1 MSDHDVI
8 REPLPW
14 GKGTKVGVI
23 NCGSSSIKYE
33 VFDRRERIKL
43 ATGLVE
49 RIGSAEGRMRQSRRQ
64 ADGTFIEQIYTKPLA
79 DHREAF
85 LFIVDMNRENRIIRD
100 DAELFCVG
108 HRVVHGGELFR
119 EPAVIDDEV
128 VAAIRR
134 LIPLAPLHNPSNLL
148 GIEAARW
155 RFPGIPQVAVFD
167 TAFHQT
173 LPPAAYRYAVPQEL
187 YEQHQVRRYGFH
199 GASHAHVAREAARYM
214 GQPLEKLN
222 IITLHLGSGASAAAV
237 RGGASIDTSM
247 GMTPLEGLVMGTRSG
262 DLDPAIPFYLVRQL
276 AMAPEDA
283 ENLLNKDSGLKG
295 ICGFND
301 MREIQ
306 QRAGQGDERAG
317 LAFDM
322 FCYRVRKYIGA
333 YYAVLGS
340 LDAIVFTGGIGE
352 NSGPVRSAVC
362 GDLRHLGI
370 TVDERKNG
378 AVTAKAVEIQEEGAP
393 VRVLVVRTNEEL
405 EIALQAEAIVEEK
418 SKKGEAS

>member
-1 MSDHDVI
+1 MVDSQFDSA
-8 REPLPW
+8 LS
-14 GKGTKVGVI
+14 GQKGSKVGVV

-33 VFDRRERIKL
+33 VFDRKECIKL

-49 RIGSAEGRMRQSRRQ
+49 RIGSPEGRMRQSRLQ
-64 ADGTFIEQIYTKPLA
+64 PDGTFVEQIYKKPLA

-85 LFIVDMNRENRIIRD
+85 LFMVDMNRENRIIRD

-128 VAAIRR
+128 VAAIRT

-148 GIEAARW
+148 GIEAARM

-173 LPPAAYRYAVPQEL
+173 LPPAAYRYAVPHEL
-187 YEQHQVRRYGFH
+187 YEQQQVRRYGFH
-199 GASHAHVAREAARYM
+199 GASHAHVAREAAHFL
-214 GQPLEKLN
+214 GKSLADLN
-222 IITLHLGSGASAAAV
+222 VITLHLGSGASVAAI

-262 DLDPAIPFYLVRQL
+262 DLDPAIPFYLIRQL
-276 AMAPEDA
+276 AMAPEDV
-283 ENLLNKDSGLKG
+283 ENLLNKNSGLKG
-295 ICGFND
+295 ICGLND

-306 QRAGQGDERAG
+306 QRAGHGDERAV
-317 LAFDM
+317 LAFEM

-333 YYAVLGS
+333 YYAVLGR
-340 LDAIVFTGGIGE
+340 LDALVFTGGIGE
-352 NSGPVRSAVC
+352 NSEPVRSAVC
-362 GDLRHLGI
+362 GGLRHLGI

-378 AVTAKAVEIQEEGAP
+378 AVTGKAAEIQEAGAP

-405 EIALQAEAIVEEK
+405 EIALQAEAVIEK
-418 SKKGEAS
+418 LR

>member
-1 MSDHDVI
+1 MTERSCGNASTAAG
-8 REPLPW
+8 E
-14 GKGTKVGVI
+14 GTKVGVI

-33 VFDRRERIKL
+33 VFDREKRIKL

-49 RIGSAEGRMRQSRRQ
+49 RIGGAEGRMRQSRLQ
-64 ADGTFIEQIYTKPLA
+64 ADGTFLEQVYTKPLA

-85 LFIVDMNRENRIIRD
+85 LFLVKMNRENRIIRD

-119 EPAVIDDEV
+119 EPAVVDDEV
-128 VAAIRR
+128 LAAIRS

-148 GIEAARW
+148 GIEAARM

-173 LPPAAYRYAVPQEL
+173 LPPAAYRYAVPHEL

-199 GASHAHVAREAARYM
+199 GTSHAHVAREAAHYL
-214 GQPLEKLN
+214 GQPPEKLN
-222 IITLHLGSGASAAAV
+222 LITLHLGNGASVAAI
-237 RGGASIDTSM
+237 REGKSIDTSM

-262 DLDPAIPFYLVRQL
+262 DLDPAIPFYLIRQL
-276 AMAPEDA
+276 ELSADKV
-283 ENLLNKDSGLKG
+283 ENLLNKESGLKG
-295 ICGFND
+295 VCGYSD

-306 QRAGQGDERAG
+306 QRAGEGDERAT

-333 YYAVLGS
+333 YLAVLGR
-340 LDAIVFTGGIGE
+340 LDAIIFTGGIGE
-352 NSGPVRSAVC
+352 NSGTVRSAAC
-362 GDLRHLGI
+362 SGLRHLGI
-370 TVDERKNG
+370 AVDELKNG
-378 AVTAKAVEIQEEGAP
+378 AVTGKAAEIQEEGAT

-405 EIALQAEAIVEEK
+405 EIALQAEAIVEK
-418 SKKGEAS
+418 RVKTGQ

>member
-1 MSDHDVI
+1 MSDRHDI
-8 REPLPW
+8 EESLS
-14 GKGTKVGVI
+14 GGNGTKVGVI

-33 VFDRRERIKL
+33 VFDRKKRIKL

-49 RIGSAEGRMRQSRRQ
+49 RIGSAEGRMRQSRLQ
-64 ADGTFIEQIYTKPLA
+64 ADGTFVEQVYTKPLA

-85 LFIVDMNRENRIIRD
+85 LFMVDMNRESRIIRD

-119 EPAVIDDEV
+119 EPAVVDDEV
-128 VAAIRR
+128 VAAIER

-148 GIEAARW
+148 GIQAGRI

-173 LPPAAYRYAVPQEL
+173 LPPAAYRYAVPREL

-199 GASHAHVAREAARYM
+199 GTSHAHVAREAAHYL
-214 GQPLEKLN
+214 GQPPERLN
-222 IITLHLGSGASAAAV
+222 IITLHLGNGASVAAI

-262 DLDPAIPFYLVRQL
+262 DLDPAIPFYLIRQL
-276 AMAPEDA
+276 AMAPDDVES
-283 ENLLNKDSGLKG
+283 LLNKESGLKG
-295 ICGFND
+295 ICGLND

-306 QRAGQGDERAG
+306 QRAGQGDEQAV

-333 YYAVLGS
+333 YCAVLGR

-352 NSGPVRSAVC
+352 NSGAVRSAVC
-362 GDLRHLGI
+362 ADLQHLGI
-370 TVDERKNG
+370 ALDERKNG
-378 AVTAKAVEIQEEGAP
+378 AVTGKAAEIQEEGSP

-405 EIALQAEAIVEEK
+405 EIALQAEAIIEK
-418 SKKGEAS
+418 GAKKGEAL

>member
-1 MSDHDVI
+1 MSDIDI
-8 REPLPW
+8 AGEAAP
-14 GKGTKVGVI
+14 GEKGTKVGVI

-33 VFDRRERIKL
+33 VFDRKKRLKL

-64 ADGTFIEQIYTKPLA
+64 ADGTFVEQVYAKPLA
-79 DHREAF
+79 DHHEAF
-85 LFIVDMNRENRIIRD
+85 LFMVEMNRENRIIRD

-119 EPAVIDDEV
+119 EPALVDDRVME
-128 VAAIRR
+128 AIRS

-148 GIEAARW
+148 GIEASRI

-173 LPPAAYRYAVPQEL
+173 LPPAAYRYAVPREL

-199 GASHAHVAREAARYM
+199 GTSHAHVAREAAEYLGR
-214 GQPLEKLN
+214 PTEELN
-222 IITLHLGSGASAAAV
+222 LITLHLGNGASAAAIQ
-237 RGGASIDTSM
+237 GGKSIDTSM

-262 DLDPAIPFYLVRQL
+262 DLDPAIPFYLIRQL
-276 AMAPEDA
+276 ALPPEKV
-283 ENLLNKDSGLKG
+283 ENLLNKESGLKG
-295 ICGFND
+295 VCGFSD

-306 QRAGQGDERAG
+306 QRAAAGDEGAG
-317 LAFDM
+317 LAFEM

-333 YYAVLGS
+333 YLAVLGR
-340 LDAIVFTGGIGE
+340 LDAVVFTGGIGE

-362 GDLRHLGI
+362 NGLRHLGI
-370 TVDERKNG
+370 TVDAGKNG
-378 AVTAKAVEIQEEGAP
+378 AGGGKAWEIQEEGAP
-393 VRVLVVRTNEEL
+393 VSVLVVRTEEEL
-405 EIALQAEAIVEEK
+405 EIALQAESIVEK
-418 SKKGEAS
+418 RGKKGVAS

>member
-1 MSDHDVI
+1 
-8 REPLPW
+8 
-14 GKGTKVGVI
+14 VGVI

-33 VFDRRERIKL
+33 LFDRRKRTKL

-49 RIGSAEGRMRQSRRQ
+49 RIGSAEGRMWQSWLQ
-64 ADGTFIEQIYTKPLA
+64 ADGTSIEQVYTKPLA
-79 DHREAF
+79 DHHEAF
-85 LFIVDMNRENRIIRD
+85 HFIVDMDRENRIIRD

-128 VAAIRR
+128 VAAIER

-148 GIEAARW
+148 GIEAARI

-173 LPPAAYRYAVPQEL
+173 LPPAAFSYAVPWEL

-199 GASHAHVAREAARYM
+199 GTSHAHVAREAAHYL
-214 GQPLEKLN
+214 GKPLSELN
-222 IITLHLGSGASAAAV
+222 LITLHLGNGASVAAI
-237 RGGASIDTSM
+237 RGGVSIDTSM

-262 DLDPAIPFYLVRQL
+262 DLDPAIPFYLIRQL
-276 AMAPEDA
+276 ALSPEKV
-283 ENLLNKDSGLKG
+283 ESLLNKESGLKG
-295 ICGFND
+295 ICGFSD

-306 QRAGQGDERAG
+306 QLAGQGDELAG

-322 FCYRVRKYIGA
+322 FCYRIRKYIGA
-333 YYAVLGS
+333 YTAVLGR
-340 LDAIVFTGGIGE
+340 LDAVVFTGGIGE
-352 NSGPVRSAVC
+352 NSEPVRSAVC
-362 GDLRHLGI
+362 ADLQHLGI

-378 AVTAKAVEIQEEGAP
+378 AVTGKAAEIQEEGAP

-405 EIALQAEAIVEEK
+405 EIALQAEAIIEK
-418 SKKGEAS
+418 RTKRGEAS

>member
-1 MSDHDVI
+1 MTAHSHDKDFTAT
-8 REPLPW
+8 
-14 GKGTKVGVI
+14 GDGTKVGVI

-33 VFDRRERIKL
+33 VFDREKRVKL

-49 RIGSAEGRMRQSRRQ
+49 RIGSAEGRMRQSRLQ
-64 ADGTFIEQIYTKPLA
+64 ADGTFVEQVYTRPLA

-85 LFIVDMNRENRIIRD
+85 LFLVEMNRENRIIRD

-119 EPAVIDDEV
+119 EPAVIDDKV
-128 VAAIRR
+128 VAAIRS

-148 GIEAARW
+148 GIEAARI

-173 LPPAAYRYAVPQEL
+173 LPPAAYRYAVPHEF

-199 GASHAHVAREAARYM
+199 GTSHSHVAREAAHYL
-214 GQPLEKLN
+214 GQPPGKLN
-222 IITLHLGSGASAAAV
+222 MITLHLGNGASVAAI
-237 RGGASIDTSM
+237 RGGESIDTSM
-247 GMTPLEGLVMGTRSG
+247 GMTPLEGLIMGTRSG
-262 DLDPAIPFYLVRQL
+262 DLDPAIPFFLIRQL
-276 AMAPEDA
+276 GLSPDKVES
-283 ENLLNKDSGLKG
+283 LLNKESGLKG
-295 ICGFND
+295 ICGFSD

-306 QRAGQGDERAG
+306 QRTGEGDERAG

-333 YYAVLGS
+333 YLAVLGR

-352 NSGPVRSAVC
+352 NSGAVRSAVC
-362 GDLRHLGI
+362 NGLRHLGI
-370 TVDERKNG
+370 TVDERRNG
-378 AVTAKAVEIQEEGAP
+378 SVAGKVAEIQEEGAT

-405 EIALQAEAIVEEK
+405 EIALQAEAIVAK
-418 SKKGEAS
+418 GAKKGALA